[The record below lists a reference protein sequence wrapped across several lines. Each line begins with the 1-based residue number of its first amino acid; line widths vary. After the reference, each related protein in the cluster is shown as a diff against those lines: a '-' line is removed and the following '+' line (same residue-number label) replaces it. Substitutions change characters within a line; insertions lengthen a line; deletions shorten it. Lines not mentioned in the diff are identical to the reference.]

1 MSIEIEINCK
11 KIIVAHVCSISIL
24 YCTCVR
30 VLCIQCT
37 RMYQCLE
44 RNCKNSLILRYS
56 ICSKEIPSTRH
67 TSILLSYSNRGNL
80 TNSAFSL
87 SQFRSVRYS
96 SARIVQNAAAASVA
110 TLVASARVRAL
121 RRPFPGGGAVV
132 PGSDP
137 VEHYAALLSRTGSRN
152 AHSLLRRLPL
162 VPVRCSSLF
171 VLNLWSHVVTLQSC
185 APLGFVHR

>member
-1 MSIEIEINCK
+1 MF
-11 KIIVAHVCSISIL
+11 VVFQYYTVHVYEYFAFSVL
-24 YCTCVR
+24 VCTSVSN
-30 VLCIQCT
+30 VT
-37 RMYQCLE
+37 A
-44 RNCKNSLILRYS
+44 KNSLILRYS